1 MKKIIYAAMMLLVST
16 GVSTAQ
22 VVDEELTEAEK
33 IIKAQEADSLDGWKV
48 GGVFGANLT
57 QASFTNWSAGGE
69 NSVAV
74 NGLLSTF
81 ANYKKGR
88 SSWDNT
94 LNLAYGMLKQGE
106 EGGVRKTDD
115 RIDFMSKYGYKA
127 TERWYYA
134 ALVNFKTQ
142 FADGYNY
149 PDDSTE
155 ISTFLAPAYA
165 LAAIGMDYKP
175 HDNFTAFISPFTARM
190 TIVNDKTLADAGA
203 FGVDPAEF
211 DLLGNKIKNG
221 KMLRAEYGGYIRVMY
236 KKEIMENINLETR
249 FDAFSN
255 YTEEPTHID
264 VNWELL
270 LSLKVNKFISATVS
284 TQLIYDHDIDIAVDR
299 NNDGV
304 IDGSGP
310 RVQFKEILGVGLN
323 YKF

>member
-1 MKKIIYAAMMLLVST
+1 MNKIFFTAIMMAVSA
-16 GVSTAQ
+16 VSFAQ

-33 IIKAQEADSLDGWKV
+33 KIKTQKTDTVEGWKT

-57 QASFTNWSAGGE
+57 QASFTNWAAGGE

-94 LNLAYGMLKQGE
+94 LNLAYGILQQGE
-106 EGGVRKTDD
+106 DDIRKTDD

-127 TERWYYA
+127 SKRWYYA
-134 ALVNFKTQ
+134 GLVNFKTQ
-142 FADGYNY
+142 FAPGYNY
-149 PDDSTE
+149 PNDSVE

-175 HDNFTAFISPFTARM
+175 NDGFTAFISPFTARM

-211 DLLGNKIKNG
+211 DALGNKIKNG
-221 KMLRAEYGGYIRVMY
+221 KTIRAEYGGYIRVMY
-236 KKEIMENINLETR
+236 KKDIMENVNLETR

-255 YTEEPTHID
+255 YSEEPMHID

-270 LSLKVNKFISATVS
+270 LAFKVNKFISATIS

-304 IDGSGP
+304 LDGVGP
-310 RVQFKEILGVGLN
+310 RVQFKEILGIGLN

>member
-1 MKKIIYAAMMLLVST
+1 MKEIIYTAIFMVVIT
-16 GVSTAQ
+16 GGINAQ
-22 VVDEELTEAEK
+22 VVDKELTEAEK
-33 IIKAQEADSLDGWKV
+33 KIKMQQTDSLDGWKV
-48 GGVFGANLT
+48 GGVFGVNLT
-57 QASFTNWSAGGE
+57 QASFTNWAAGGE
-69 NSVAV
+69 NSVAI

-81 ANYKKGR
+81 ANYKKGS

-94 LNLAYGMLKQGE
+94 LNLAYGVLKQGE
-106 EGGVRKTDD
+106 DGVRKTDD

-127 TERWYYA
+127 SKRWYYA

-142 FADGYNY
+142 FAAGYNY
-149 PDDSTE
+149 PNDSTE
-155 ISTFLAPAYA
+155 ISNFLAPAYA

-190 TIVNDKTLADAGA
+190 TIVNDRTMADAGA

-211 DLLGNKIKNG
+211 DLVGNKIKNG
-221 KMLRAEYGGYIRVMY
+221 KTLRAEYGGYIRVMY

-249 FDAFSN
+249 FDAFAN
-255 YTEEPTHID
+255 YSDEPTHID
-264 VNWELL
+264 VNMEIL

-284 TQLIYDHDIDIAVDR
+284 TQLIYDHDTEIAVDR

-304 IDGSGP
+304 IDGTGP
-310 RVQFKEILGVGLN
+310 RVQFKEVLGIGLN

>member
-1 MKKIIYAAMMLLVST
+1 MKKIIYITILLLVST
-16 GVSTAQ
+16 GMLTAQ

-33 IIKAQEADSLDGWKV
+33 KIKAQEADSLDGWKA
-48 GGVFGANLT
+48 GGVLGINLT
-57 QASFTNWSAGGE
+57 QASFTNWAAGGE

-94 LNLAYGMLKQGE
+94 LNLAYGMLKQGD

-142 FADGYNY
+142 FAAGYNY

-175 HDNFTAFISPFTARM
+175 HDNFTAFISPLTVRM
-190 TIVNDKTLADAGA
+190 TIVNDRTLADAGA

-211 DLLGNKIKNG
+211 DILGNKIKNG
-221 KMLRAEYGGYIRVMY
+221 KMLRVEYGGYIRIMY

-255 YTEEPTHID
+255 YIEEPMHID